1 MPRGGRRPGAGRPRK
16 PALPKTVIRR
26 FDLTE
31 RLCAMPGGR
40 EGQRGRFVLA
50 MAAYGAS
57 GIEIAAALDVPCSEL
72 SQSDREHMLTGRYV
86 AQANLL
92 DRIWERARFGN
103 TTAMLWLLGRMER
116 ATVG

>member
-16 PALPKTVIRR
+16 PVVSKPVMRR

-31 RLCAMPGGR
+31 RLHSMPGG

-50 MAAYGAS
+50 MAAYGAAET
-57 GIEIAAALDVPCSEL
+57 EIAAALDVPQL
-72 SQSDREHMLTGRYV
+72 SDGDREHALTGRYV

-92 DRIWERARFGN
+92 DQIWKKAEAGN
-103 TTAMLWLLGRMER
+103 ATALIWLHRQMRRSMDGD
-116 ATVG
+116 